1 MSDLSF
7 LDFMTDLD
15 SPAVATAH
23 DEVSLWSSMFG
34 LLLLEEIPLAG
45 IRTALDVG
53 CGTGFPVIE
62 LAERLGAAA
71 DVHGVDVWAGGLAR
85 AAEKIEARGTPNV
98 TLHTCDAVELPFADA
113 SFDLV
118 VSNLGINN
126 FDDRP
131 AVLVECRRVLRAGGT
146 IALTTN
152 PKGHMQEL
160 YALFEELLRNDD
172 DALERL
178 AAHVAHRATA
188 REVAS
193 ILDESGF
200 TVRRVVERQQTMRF
214 ASGTAFLDHYFIK
227 LGFLAGW
234 RSIVDATDH
243 RFIFTALRRRLDAIS
258 ASEGEVRMTIPLA
271 YVEASAT

>member
-15 SPAVATAH
+15 SPGVATAH
-23 DEVSLWSSMFG
+23 DEVSLWSAMFG
-34 LLLLEEIPLAG
+34 LLMLEEIPLAG

-53 CGTGFPVIE
+53 CGTGFPLIE

-71 DVHGVDVWAGGLAR
+71 DVHGVDVWAGGLSR
-85 AAEKIEARGTPNV
+85 AAEKIQARGTPNV

-118 VSNLGINN
+118 VSNVGINN
-126 FDDRP
+126 FEDRP
-131 AVLVECRRVLRAGGT
+131 AVLVECRRVLRTGGT

-160 YALFEELLRNDD
+160 YTLFEELLRHDD

-200 TVRRVVERQQTMRF
+200 TVRRIVERQQTMRF
-214 ASGTAFLDHYFIK
+214 ATGTAFLDHYFIK
-227 LGFLAGW
+227 LGFLDGW
-234 RSIVDATDH
+234 RSIVDAAEH
-243 RFIFTALRRRLDAIS
+243 RSIFTALRRRLDEIS
-258 ASEGEVRMTIPLA
+258 TCEGEVRMTIPLA